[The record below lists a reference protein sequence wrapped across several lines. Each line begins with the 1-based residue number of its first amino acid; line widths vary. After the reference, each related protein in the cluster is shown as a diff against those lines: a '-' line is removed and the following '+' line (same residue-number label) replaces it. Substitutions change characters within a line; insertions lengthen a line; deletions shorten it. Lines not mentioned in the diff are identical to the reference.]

1 MSSEAEIGATRP
13 QAKEHHQPQKL
24 GRGVDGSAPRA
35 SEEVNP
41 ACRLLD
47 LGLPASETTINSCCL
62 SPQFGVLGSSSSRG
76 KQRWGRRDPWCGLCS
91 HGSVT
96 PPQASHRDGAGV
108 GGAGLLLRHSS
119 PGVTLPRTRL
129 PAHLDLRLGCPGGDS
144 AFQSLF
150 SPSSNQRFQVSQAL
164 QVSSGTAESFMLGQK
179 AGRNRTTP
187 ATGCWPRQ
195 PWGSSWWF

>member
-1 MSSEAEIGATRP
+1 MRP

-35 SEEVNP
+35 SEEINP
-41 ACRLLD
+41 AFRLLD

-62 SPQFGVLGSSSSRG
+62 SPQFGVLGSGSSRR
-76 KQRWGRRDPWCGLCS
+76 KQRRGRRAPWCGLCS
-91 HGSVT
+91 CV
-96 PPQASHRDGAGV
+96 AAV
-108 GGAGLLLRHSS
+108 LLLPRPPTGTGGSCSGTPALVWHSHA
-119 PGVTLPRTRL
+119 PTFPLTLTSGSGAL
-129 PAHLDLRLGCPGGDS
+129 AGTLRFS
-144 AFQSLF
+144 RFSL
-150 SPSSNQRFQVSQAL
+150 SSNQCFQVSQAL

-187 ATGCWPRQ
+187 AIGCWPRQ